1 MSGSWWRLLAAF
13 CVILAAALLHG
24 QDAAADSRIL
34 FGPEFLHGSPLRDSV
49 WLPPADGSQKWTP
62 ISIARPPLIPRP
74 VGFSPIT
81 QMAGI
86 VFSGK
91 VTAVVRTSAAGGK
104 PSTAITFKVETAIR
118 GTTAGKTLTIHEW
131 AGLWNRGEQYRIGE
145 SVFLFLY
152 SPSKL
157 GLTSPVAGS
166 AGRFAISKG
175 KILLN
180 PQHVQLLEQDPILRG
195 RTIVP
200 YGDFESAVRRSLEM
214 E

>member
-13 CVILAAALLHG
+13 FVILAAALLRG
-24 QDAAADSRIL
+24 QDTAVDSPLL
-34 FGPEFLHGSPLRDSV
+34 FGAEFLRGASLEDSLWV
-49 WLPPADGSQKWTP
+49 PPHDGSQERTP
-62 ISIARPPLIPRP
+62 GPIARPHLIPRS
-74 VGFSPIT
+74 VGFQPIM

-91 VTAVVRTSAAGGK
+91 VTAVARTSAAGGK
-104 PSTAITFKVETAIR
+104 PSTAITFKVGTAIR

-131 AGLWNRGEQYRIGE
+131 AGSWERGEQYRVGE

-166 AGRFAISKG
+166 VGRFAICKG
-175 KILLN
+175 KILLD
-180 PQHVQLLEQDPILRG
+180 PQHVQLLGQDPILRG
-195 RTIVP
+195 KTTVP
-200 YGDFESAVRRSLEM
+200 YGDFEFAVRRSLEM